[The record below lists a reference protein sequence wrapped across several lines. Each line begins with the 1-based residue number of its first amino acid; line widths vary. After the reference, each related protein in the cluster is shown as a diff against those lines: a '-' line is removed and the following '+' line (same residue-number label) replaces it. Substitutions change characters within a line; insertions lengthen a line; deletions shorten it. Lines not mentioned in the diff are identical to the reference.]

1 MKVRGD
7 ISEIRPSLVYIG
19 LDCPQSQIKGYGSC
33 DTDTD
38 EEEAEEGSR
47 ISAQVPIESW
57 CSCGL
62 CIRLPSEIDNYCCRE
77 STCLMDLILE
87 AKSIPC
93 VTEYKLF
100 KTAIGNQEVLELCAF
115 GMDQRKFPVYKNG
128 KIKAEGLRYTA
139 YKNFLNMCGIRW
151 IGKHR
156 RYALPACVIGEI
168 RRLYPSAS
176 GQYTAFK
183 ESKFFSRLE

>member
-1 MKVRGD
+1 M
-7 ISEIRPSLVYIG
+7 SPLHSLQHHQKWFTRDPV
-19 LDCPQSQIKGYGSC
+19 QSPILGSC

-38 EEEAEEGSR
+38 EEGSDIPEGSR
-47 ISAQVPIESW
+47 LSDIVPIESW

-62 CIRLPSEIDNYCCRE
+62 CIRLPSEIENYCCRE
-77 STCLMDLILE
+77 STCLLDSILQ
-87 AKSIPC
+87 AKGIPC
-93 VTEYKLF
+93 VTEYQLF

-115 GMDQRKFPVYKNG
+115 GMDQRKLPVYKNG
-128 KIKAEGLRYTA
+128 KIKPEGLRFTA

-168 RRLYPSAS
+168 RRLYPS

-183 ESKFFSRLE
+183 ESQFSSRLE

>member
-1 MKVRGD
+1 MDIEGD
-7 ISEIRPSLVYIG
+7 QEL
-19 LDCPQSQIKGYGSC
+19 SQQGYGSC
-33 DTDTD
+33 DTDT
-38 EEEAEEGSR
+38 EEEGSDIPEGYR
-47 ISAQVPIESW
+47 LSDIVPIESW

-62 CIRLPSEIDNYCCRE
+62 CIRQPSEIENYCRE
-77 STCLMDLILE
+77 STCLLDSILE
-87 AKSIPC
+87 AKGIPC
-93 VTEYKLF
+93 VTEYQLF

-115 GMDQRKFPVYKNG
+115 GMDQRKLSVYKNG
-128 KIKAEGLRYTA
+128 KIKPEELRFTA

-168 RRLYPSAS
+168 RRLYPS

-183 ESKFFSRLE
+183 ESQFSSRLE